1 MMRKPTRAQ
10 MAADHRA
17 KAAAARE
24 AKAEGGGADRAV
36 PRRRAQR
43 DDLRPHH
50 RPGRDARGRAAGR
63 AALAVGGRAV
73 TRSPA
78 RLYGLALLAGLPLA
92 ILAASSCVAFH
103 YAFDP
108 SLGRPLW
115 WHVYDPFAVV
125 RWAWSWGLAPDYR
138 AGFLSGLSLALWI
151 GLLPAAALRLREMRE
166 PLALEERPA
175 GSRLGTAADLRALGA
190 FGHRGPGIV
199 VGLDGRRPLFS
210 DRRRARAR
218 ARADPDR
225 QGRQQHRAR
234 RSSTWPDSAL
244 VLDFKGE
251 LASVCGPMRDHLGEV
266 FTIDAT
272 DPRSARF
279 NPLLAVRT
287 GPEIV
292 TDAQALAH
300 MLVNPDIHVVAGD
313 TVWNDA
319 AALVATALLVTARL
333 SPEPTLGRFHVLLH
347 DLMSGRPIKS
357 PHPWA
362 ADLIGRVWKT
372 WHEKTRS
379 SVFFNLESRLG
390 FLASELVRA
399 VLSGDDFRADDLM
412 AADQPVTVFIGT
424 PLRMAEP
431 MRPLHRL
438 LLASFLGSVTASLDH
453 TADGRPK
460 KRSSSC
466 CSTSSRRW
474 AASRPWSATWPT
486 SPATAC
492 APSSAPRTKSQIVQ
506 LYGDNH
512 ALAANCQLRIY
523 SASLSAKS
531 VERERDLAGNEV
543 TRATRRVARGRWFGK
558 VTSLAGGHDAARRG
572 RRVDAA
578 RAGERRRV
586 RARPAPAG
594 RAAEDALLRASALPR
609 AVRRAGRRAV
619 RPLADA
625 RGRCRPRPPPP
636 RLAAAAATITSR
648 ATRWPR

>member
-1 MMRKPTRAQ
+1 
-10 MAADHRA
+10 
-17 KAAAARE
+17 
-24 AKAEGGGADRAV
+24 
-36 PRRRAQR
+36 
-43 DDLRPHH
+43 
-50 RPGRDARGRAAGR
+50 
-63 AALAVGGRAV
+63 V

-92 ILAASSCVAFH
+92 TLAASSCVAFH
-103 YAFDP
+103 FRFAP
-108 SLGRPLW
+108 ELGRPLW

-125 RWAWSWGLAPDYR
+125 RWAWSWGLAPEYR
-138 AGFLSGLSLALWI
+138 AGFLSGLSLALGI

-166 PLALEERPA
+166 PLALEERRA

-199 VGLDGRRPLFS
+199 VGLAGRRPLFS
-210 DRRRARAR
+210 TGDVHGLVLGPTRTGKGVNNIV
-218 ARADPDR
+218 PTLL
-225 QGRQQHRAR
+225 
-234 RSSTWPDSAL
+234 TWPHSAL

-251 LASVCGPMRDHLGEV
+251 LASVCGPMRDHLGKV

-333 SPEPTLGRFHVLLH
+333 SPEPTLGRFHALLH
-347 DLMSGRPIKS
+347 DLMAGRPVES

-399 VLSGDDFRADDLM
+399 VLSGDDFRADDLT

-460 KRSSSC
+460 KR
-466 CSTSSRRW
+466 TLLMLLDEF
-474 AASRPWSATWPT
+474 
-486 SPATAC
+486 PALGSIPAMERNMANLAGYGVRALLC
-492 APSSAPRTKSQIVQ
+492 AQDESQIVRT
-506 LYGDNH
+506 YGENH
-512 ALAANCQLRIY
+512 ALAANCQIRIY

-543 TRATRRVARGRWFGK
+543 TVRRGGSREGRWFGK
-558 VTSLAGGHDAARRG
+558 VTSSRTEVTTPLVEAGELVRLAKENVVVFAPGLRRPVVLPKMRYFRHPYFRGLFAEPGGERYGLSPTPRPLPSAAPAAAPPAAAMTMHLTQDQVAALMKKARPGESPADVFARFCRTAGGKPEG
-572 RRVDAA
+572 Q
-578 RAGERRRV
+578 
-586 RARPAPAG
+586 
-594 RAAEDALLRASALPR
+594 
-609 AVRRAGRRAV
+609 
-619 RPLADA
+619 
-625 RGRCRPRPPPP
+625 PPTP
-636 RLAAAAATITSR
+636 
-648 ATRWPR
+648 